1 MIDYYLRTTTLD
13 KMQASLIA
21 ADIAAKNASGDVI
34 GEWSGGRIDIDWI
47 GKIYGTTVDNETVVI
62 DSNYHANVR
71 VSGGE
76 LTQAQID
83 ELFIVVPTPVTPMRV
98 FA

>member
-1 MIDYYLRTTTLD
+1 MTDYYLRTTNLA
-13 KMQASLIA
+13 KMKASLIA
-21 ADIAAKNASGDVI
+21 AGIAIKNEDDEVVGQ
-34 GEWSGGRIDIDWI
+34 WNNGRIDIDWI
-47 GKIYGTTVDNETVVI
+47 GKIYEGGVVI
-62 DSNYHANVR
+62 DSGYHANVR

-83 ELFIVVPTPVTPMRV
+83 ELFIVIPTPVTPMRV

>member
-1 MIDYYLRTTTLD
+1 MTDYYLRTTTLA

-21 ADIAAKNASGDVI
+21 AGIAAKNEAGDVV
-34 GEWSGGRIDIDWI
+34 GQWDGGRIDIDWI
-47 GKIYGTTVDNETVVI
+47 GKIYNGEVIVD
-62 DSNYHANVR
+62 SGYHANVR

>member
-1 MIDYYLRTTTLD
+1 MTDYYLRTTTLA

-21 ADIAAKNASGDVI
+21 AGIAAKNEAGVVVGQWDN
-34 GEWSGGRIDIDWI
+34 GRIDIDWI
-47 GKIYGTTVDNETVVI
+47 GKIYNGEVVVD
-62 DSNYHANVR
+62 SGYHANVR

>member
-1 MIDYYLRTTTLD
+1 MTDYYLRTTTLAE
-13 KMQASLIA
+13 MQASLIA
-21 ADIAAKNASGDVI
+21 AGIAVENQD
-34 GEWSGGRIDIDWI
+34 GEVVGQWDGGRIDIDWI
-47 GKIYGTTVDNETVVI
+47 GKIYNGEVVVN
-62 DSNYHANVR
+62 SNYHANVR